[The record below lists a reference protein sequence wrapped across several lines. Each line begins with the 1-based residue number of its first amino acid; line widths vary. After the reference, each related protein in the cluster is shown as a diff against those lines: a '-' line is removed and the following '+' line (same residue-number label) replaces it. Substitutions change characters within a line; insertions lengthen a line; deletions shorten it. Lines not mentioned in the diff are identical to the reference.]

1 MKKLSMI
8 LTIMCLS
15 TFAFGQEYKYHPIFI
30 YNFSK
35 YIEWPTTNNGQDF
48 VISVVGNDLAYR
60 EMLDIVKKKGTIKN
74 RQLVVKKCRNIDE
87 VNDSDVVFVTKY
99 ERLSPEQIKA
109 KQQKGMLIIT
119 EHENMAET
127 ASHINFIL
135 TEDSKIGF
143 ELNSALAEASG
154 LKVSN
159 SLAGLAR
166 KTY

>member
-1 MKKLSMI
+1 MKRLSMI
-8 LTIMCLS
+8 FMVMCLS

-35 YIEWPTTNNGQDF
+35 YIEWPANNGQDF

-60 EMLDIVKKKGTIKN
+60 EMLDIVEKKGTIKN
-74 RQLVVKKCRNIDE
+74 RQLVVKKCRTIDE
-87 VNDSDVVFVTKY
+87 VTSSHVVFVTKY
-99 ERLSPEQIKA
+99 ERLSPEEIKA

-119 EHENMAET
+119 EHENMAES